1 MANIITKAI
10 LEPLCWMDSA
20 WRGRDVQ
27 IPQEHK
33 NSVAFL
39 AIMYFFQLLTN
50 RLIEVTSI
58 FYVDKKNDFD
68 PKICQFWGTLLGAIL
83 SVLFLW
89 WLRKNDKNKYTIK
102 IVLGISSC
110 LLAFAYLYFFWN
122 FNIISINPD
131 QLRIVKF
138 FIGVGNATFIGLAIT
153 WVCETVFRNLRTSA
167 ALYIGFWGF
176 IGAMIASSIDKYND
190 NIILKVLNC
199 QQKTLNLFPFDSK
212 YEYFCILPVLLILLS
227 GLLFKKNILKDA
239 KLVSMSEKSSNKK
252 LIKKLQEIWTKNGS
266 LIVFSFLIGLTVQF
280 WVFFAGHSEQLFG
293 HGKGAS
299 ARYLGAVL
307 GSICFIFYF
316 QNNSRRRR
324 DIPLA
329 VIFFLSIIL
338 CVVLLMIRL
347 FCCNEISDIGLDAIY
362 IITGLLSSIWIV
374 SILYVAEQFDLKLR
388 LWLIILSPNVF
399 RASEIILHSR
409 THNFVSNANSLDYS
423 DDLYEGILLWG
434 IVFSLLG
441 LLALLVLNN
450 ENYEGDPLKTGV
462 DADGEIDKAEILKK
476 ISEVEARDPKAFFEK
491 ANQEIHDHL
500 KDVLNLQYYLIST
513 YYKIHSNVEHT
524 KYESIE
530 HTKYEP
536 NKKAFDC
543 NSTDKYDYNIEHAHS
558 ISAELIK
565 EGRHHSYINELFK
578 NNDYFGGLMY
588 LPSRKNRKMKS
599 KGFKDFKLDEINLA
613 QITGIEVQQ
622 TIKYENKQMYENIQI
637 GSYGEYESKD
647 KKLLQTFALFRID
660 ANTYNPDTYFLY
672 IIKPISNEPRCTLVI
687 KTAIEL
693 SEDNLKRLRNLI
705 STVQGKW
712 DEINGTTQSEMNYEN
727 LLRLLS
733 KSLSTH
739 AIRNTFLKLKECV
752 TSESR
757 SDEDKL
763 NTIDNLSMLLTSNMA
778 SESKI
783 LIGKELKFLKSYMFY
798 YLNNKRSD
806 APAEIQEKIDSAVR
820 NKILPFN
827 WKIDFPVELKN
838 VYMPKA
844 IIQPMVENAFKYSGY
859 KMNELNELGLKV
871 EFKRIANEV
880 EEDTADIE
888 ICVSNSIKPETK
900 INLDEVKQKILFGK
914 PNALAHNSL
923 HLIWQRLNYEIKNK
937 SSEDGVLIIPE
948 VRGNKFLLT
957 CKIIGCRFE
966 KRAEQRPTMNLA
978 QKKVLL
984 IEDNAEDVF
993 KTKEIITGEGNRTL
1007 KGDIKIE
1014 RVVNTLNEARDVL
1027 KGKHPFNI
1035 VIVDLMLSKDGEEDY
1050 WTTQIFEELSQ
1061 ENIELAEIGIIFL
1074 SGESSKESDVSIFMT
1089 KRFPKNY
1096 LGFSTKFEDTYD
1108 DLDNFLNIYYE
1119 KFKK

>member
-1 MANIITKAI
+1 MNKILTKSNASNLVI
-10 LEPLCWMDSA
+10 WPLC
-20 WRGRDVQ
+20 
-27 IPQEHK
+27 
-33 NSVAFL
+33 L
-39 AIMYFFQLLTN
+39 
-50 RLIEVTSI
+50 
-58 FYVDKKNDFD
+58 FD
-68 PKICQFWGTLLGAIL
+68 PKWSSEEVPKAHKYGIALLSLTYFCQ
-83 SVLFLW
+83 LFMF
-89 WLRKNDKNKYTIK
+89 KYK
-102 IVLGISSC
+102 D
-110 LLAFAYLYFFWN
+110 N
-122 FNIISINPD
+122 FNIGGEGREDVEFYAKIS
-131 QLRIVKF
+131 L
-138 FIGVGNATFIGLAIT
+138 FIGTLVGAIIAY
-153 WVCETVFRNLRTSA
+153 CILSFFRKKGNEKSIHWIIFLTNLFLTIYFC
-167 ALYIGFWGF
+167 LYINAFDA
-176 IGAMIASSIDKYND
+176 IKVKD
-190 NIILKVLNC
+190 NWIY
-199 QQKTLNLFPFDSK
+199 TF
-212 YEYFCILPVLLILLS
+212 Y
-227 GLLFKKNILKDA
+227 
-239 KLVSMSEKSSNKK
+239 
-252 LIKKLQEIWTKNGS
+252 
-266 LIVFSFLIGLTVQF
+266 FLIGFFNASCIGLSITWIIENLFKHLRTTGTIYFGLVGFLGALIASGIEPNKYHISIYIILVISLIFHLGILLRSKKILADSKLVTIFFERERKRKSLRSEIEDNYKEIFFSLLLGMIVQYWTF
-280 WVFFAGHSEQLFG
+280 WASKSQKLFFT
-293 HGKGAS
+293 AS
-299 ARYLGAVL
+299 TETDFNASFYRYLGVAI
-307 GSICFIFYF
+307 GSIFLIILF
-316 QNNSRRRR
+316 NKSRIRRRNKILLVALR
-324 DIPLA
+324 GSFILN
-329 VIFFLSIIL
+329 VILIFNHAKSFIEIDKNCLIVLSLIIG
-338 CVVLLMIRL
+338 I
-347 FCCNEISDIGLDAIY
+347 
-362 IITGLLSSIWIV
+362 LSSIWV
-374 SILYVAEQFDLKLR
+374 FSILHTAEQFNLR
-388 LWLIILSPNVF
+388 LRPLMIILAPNIY
-399 RASEIILHSR
+399 RASEMILLWR
-409 THNFVSNANSLDYS
+409 THNPSDKMDFTAVHSWGVMFAFLGIAAVYVLKNDKFEADALDTAVDKEGKINNAK
-423 DDLYEGILLWG
+423 ILG
-434 IVFSLLG
+434 
-441 LLALLVLNN
+441 
-450 ENYEGDPLKTGV
+450 
-462 DADGEIDKAEILKK
+462 K
-476 ISEVEARDPKAFFEK
+476 IHTVQEKEQGAFFED
-491 ANQEIHDHL
+491 ANNIICSYVED
-500 KDVLNLQYYLIST
+500 DVQMKFYLSAI
-513 YYKIHSNVEHT
+513 YYKPSNSNKIAHSNYKKQEEVLACYSNMPPEKVENAHVLST
-524 KYESIE
+524 KLV
-530 HTKYEP
+530 
-536 NKKAFDC
+536 
-543 NSTDKYDYNIEHAHS
+543 DKGTHD
-558 ISAELIK
+558 
-565 EGRHHSYINELFK
+565 SYINFLFAETK
-578 NNDYFGGLMY
+578 FYGGLMFR
-588 LPSRKNRKMKS
+588 SGRTGRKTLKE
-599 KGFKDFKLDEINLA
+599 DFKQFELDVIDLSEYMPDTKSLKETREVLESGKHESLSNINFQVTVKSDISDQL
-613 QITGIEVQQ
+613 
-622 TIKYENKQMYENIQI
+622 K
-637 GSYGEYESKD
+637 
-647 KKLLQTFALFRID
+647 QTFGLFATD
-660 ANTYNPDTYFLY
+660 ASYYNPEAYFLY
-672 IIKPISNEPRCTLVI
+672 LIKPISANTPRSMLVI
-687 KTAIEL
+687 KTSDEL
-693 SEDNLKRLRNLI
+693 SEDNLRRLQHLI

-712 DEINGTTQSEMNYEN
+712 DEINGTTQSELNYEN

-900 INLDEVKQKILFGK
+900 INLEEVKQKILFGK

-966 KRAEQRPTMNLA
+966 KRAEHRPTMNLA

-1119 KFKK
+1119 RFKK